1 MKKYTE
7 LDETPTF
14 SIPVT
19 KRKLKQM
26 EIAKELNISKSY
38 LSMILGGQ
46 RKCPVELVE
55 KLQSIPG
62 VHKSVNLQTCIVPSK
77 QRVEGS
83 NPSRDSSTFPVIR
96 NPQSFKRGFAGP
108 GQSESRPR
116 RRPRLLVVGKALKWL
131 VAVEPACPLTMSCTC
146 IGLSTPMPK

>member
-38 LSMILGGQ
+38 LSMILSGQ

-55 KLQSIPG
+55 TLQAIPG
-62 VHKSVNLQTCIVPSK
+62 VHKGVNLQSSIVPSK

-83 NPSRDSSTFPVIR
+83 NPSRDSTKLAR
-96 NPQSFKRGFAGP
+96 QD
-108 GQSESRPR
+108 QLLLQESQPCCPHRTI
-116 RRPRLLVVGKALKWL
+116 RRPPPP
-131 VAVEPACPLTMSCTC
+131 PAWQ
-146 IGLSTPMPK
+146 LS